1 MSDPIRIGLLGAGWI
16 TRAHGHALHTLN
28 HVTPLARP
36 IELAALAARNPDRGA
51 AMARDLGIERFTTDW
66 REVVDDPDI
75 DVIAVL
81 LGETA
86 HLEAT
91 DAALALG
98 KPVLCEKPLGRDRF
112 EAAAMLDA
120 ARRAGV
126 HAAVGFN
133 YRYMPAMRLA
143 RDIVVQRPARTVPAV
158 PGGLSPGPCRRRP
171 CPSRKPNV
179 SRAITDYCH
188 IIDFM
193 RYLGNEAEAVQAVA
207 AKLTPADIG
216 VDLEDAYVAAVE
228 LRGGGIASLEASRVA
243 WGWKGRQGIEFN
255 GTEGSL
261 WWDMEDLNRL
271 HVFYAADEADGTGGF
286 RDILVSQPEH
296 PFMDMWWP
304 PGHTVGWEHSFAHE
318 WRDFLTAVIDDRRS
332 AVEQASFEDGYQA
345 ALMCDAVI
353 TAATEQRR
361 VTTRRDGGVGRRQR
375 RPGMTA
381 ARELGIGMVGAG
393 TMAGAH
399 SLALSMLAPLYA
411 DLPIR
416 PRLVVRRRRQRPAGV
431 PPRRALRLRARGRRT
446 GVRSWTRP
454 TSTSS
459 SRACRRRTTV
469 RSCSARPQ
477 RASTS

>member
-1 MSDPIRIGLLGAGWI
+1 MTDPIRIGLLGAGWI

-28 HVTPLARP
+28 HVTPLGRP
-36 IELAALAARNPDRGA
+36 IELAALAARNADRGA

-66 REVVDDPDI
+66 REIVDDPDI
-75 DVIAVL
+75 DVVAVL

-91 DAALALG
+91 EATLALG
-98 KPVLCEKPLGRDRF
+98 KPILCEKPLGRDRF
-112 EAAAMLDA
+112 EAAAMVDA

-126 HAAVGFN
+126 QAAVGFN

-143 RDIVVQRPARTVPAV
+143 RDIVDSGRLGRCLQFRAVYLQDHAAGTV
-158 PGGLSPGPCRRRP
+158 
-171 CPSRKPNV
+171 PSRKPNV

-193 RYLGNEAEAVQAVA
+193 RYLGNEAEAVQATA
-207 AKLTPADIG
+207 AKLTSSDIG

-243 WGWKGRQGIEFN
+243 WGWKGRQVVEFN

-271 HVFYAADEADGTGGF
+271 HVFYASDEADGTGGF

-318 WRDFLTAVIDDRRS
+318 WRDFLSAVIEDEPLP
-332 AVEQASFEDGYQA
+332 VKQASFEDGYQA

-353 TAATEQRR
+353 AAATEKRR
-361 VTTRRDGGVGRRQR
+361 VTLDE
-375 RPGMTA
+375 MA
-381 ARELGIGMVGAG
+381 A
-393 TMAGAH
+393 
-399 SLALSMLAPLYA
+399 
-411 DLPIR
+411 
-416 PRLVVRRRRQRPAGV
+416 
-431 PPRRALRLRARGRRT
+431 
-446 GVRSWTRP
+446 
-454 TSTSS
+454 
-459 SRACRRRTTV
+459 TV
-469 RSCSARPQ
+469 A
-477 RASTS
+477 ASDVAV